1 MTSRRAL
8 LAGAAAL
15 LAGVALPS
23 TSGCARDH
31 AGGVVLW
38 HAYTGAERDAL
49 EASAGR
55 WNAGHPDA
63 RLQLVAVPYDAFADK
78 LTSAIP
84 NGNGPDLF
92 IYAGDR
98 LGDWSRSDLV
108 APIGYWLDEA
118 VADRFGPEALRGLRV
133 GDRQYGLPL
142 AVKSL
147 ALFYRTDLVPT
158 PPRTTDELRAMR
170 AAMPRPDVYP
180 LVYANADLYGHAPW
194 LHGFG
199 ASILD
204 ADGRPTL
211 AGPEAAAAAQ
221 FAKALIDERVVP
233 GDATGTT
240 VSTLFAEGKAAMAIS
255 GPWFI
260 GELRADLPWQVTPLP
275 TVSATGKPAAPL
287 LGIEGVLMSARA
299 RDRRVAYAAMAFLT
313 SDPEAVMRALGARQ
327 VVPNRGAYDDAALRA
342 DAALAAFRTQAEVAV
357 PMPNAPAMRLV
368 WTPYQTAL
376 GDILTGQASPE
387 PRLEA
392 AQREVLG
399 YLRPAPRA
407 AGGTGP

>member
-1 MTSRRAL
+1 VSARLAL
-8 LAGAAAL
+8 LLGGAVLLGAAA
-15 LAGVALPS
+15 
-23 TSGCARDH
+23 CASEPP
-31 AGGVVLW
+31 GGVVLW
-38 HAYTGAERDAL
+38 HAYTGAEREAL

-55 WNAGHPDA
+55 WNVAHPEA
-63 RLQLVAVPYDAFADK
+63 RLALVAVPYDAFADK

-98 LGDWSRSDLV
+98 LGDWSGSGLV
-108 APIGYWLDEA
+108 APIGYWLDEP
-118 VADRFGPEALRGLRV
+118 VAGRFGAEALRGLRV
-133 GDRQYGLPL
+133 GETQFGLPL

-158 PPRTTDELRAMR
+158 PPRTTDELVAMR
-170 AAMPRPDVYP
+170 ATMPRPDVYP
-180 LVYANADLYGHAPW
+180 LVYASGDLYGHAPW

-199 ASILD
+199 ATILD
-204 ADGRPTL
+204 DAGQPTL
-211 AGPEAAAAAQ
+211 AGSAGAAAAR
-221 FAKALIDERVVP
+221 FAKALIDQRVVP
-233 GDATGTT
+233 ADATGTT

-260 GELRADLPWQVTPLP
+260 GELRADIPWKVTTLP

-299 RDRRVAYAAMAFLT
+299 RDRKVAYAAMAFLT
-313 SDPEAVMRALGARQ
+313 SDGEAAARAVGARQ
-327 VVPNRGAYDDAALRA
+327 VVPNRGAYDDAAVRD

-357 PMPNAPAMRLV
+357 PMPSAPAMRVV

-376 GDILTGQASPE
+376 GDILAGNRDAES
-387 PRLEA
+387 RLA
-392 AQREVLG
+392 DAQREVLG
-399 YLRPAPRA
+399 YLRPEATP
-407 AGGTGP
+407 